1 VVVEGIGNLVMQFAK
16 CCEPLPG
23 EPIMG
28 FITQGRGVSVHRRD
42 CEQLANLLHQHP
54 QRAIEVNWSRE
65 TKQDYRAGIRISALD
80 RNGLLHDITSVL
92 SNEKAAVLQMDSDAD
107 GTSQT
112 ATIVLQVAVKDSES
126 LQRISQRLR
135 QINGVEQV
143 QRV

>member
-1 VVVEGIGNLVMQFAK
+1 
-16 CCEPLPG
+16 
-23 EPIMG
+23 
-28 FITQGRGVSVHRRD
+28 
-42 CEQLANLLHQHP
+42 
-54 QRAIEVNWSRE
+54 
-65 TKQDYRAGIRISALD
+65 

-112 ATIVLQVAVKDSES
+112 ATIVLQEAVKDSES